1 MSIQTYR
8 GAVIGLGV
16 MGQIADGLGG
26 KHISLYPPCC
36 HADAYDMHAQTELV
50 AGATRDA
57 GRQARFREA
66 RNKPV
71 YADYRE
77 MLAQEL
83 PDIVS
88 IATPATVHAE
98 MVIAA
103 AEVGV
108 KAIWCEKAMAA
119 SLQECEEM
127 MAACEKAGT
136 VLAINHQ
143 RRWDDRYL
151 VLKRFLDTGE
161 IGQLQ
166 AVQIHFGGGR
176 LCRGGS
182 HAFDL
187 ARFFA
192 QEDISWGMGWLSDP
206 DAFDPGGTGVFE
218 TQSGI
223 RIVIDGAVGMAHGFW
238 IEVIGAGGIVKLVDD
253 GFDVQVWTP
262 DERENWANFGVMS
275 RRHLA
280 RNYSV
285 RSPFLNALDD
295 LIQGIEKGMPL
306 QSAGED
312 GCKAFEMITAVHLS
326 HRDGKQPIE
335 FPISERDY
343 AIPSN

>member
-1 MSIQTYR
+1 MGNRMYR

-26 KHISLYPPCC
+26 KHPMWYPPCC
-36 HADAYDMHAQTELV
+36 HVDAYDMHAQTELV
-50 AGATRDA
+50 AGATRDS
-57 GRQARFREA
+57 GRQTRFREA

-71 YADYRE
+71 YADYRD
-77 MLAQEL
+77 MLTQEQ

-103 AEVGV
+103 AEAGV
-108 KAIWCEKAMAA
+108 KAIWCEKAMAV
-119 SLQECEEM
+119 SLHECDQMIE
-127 MAACEKAGT
+127 ACEKSGV

-151 VLKRFLDTGE
+151 VMKRFIDAGE
-161 IGQLQ
+161 VGQGK

-187 ARFFA
+187 ARFFLR
-192 QEDISWGMGWLSDP
+192 EDIAWGMGWLSDP
-206 DAFDPGGTGVFE
+206 EVFDPGGTGVFE

-223 RIVIDGAVGMAHGFW
+223 RIVIDGAVGMQHGFW
-238 IEVIGAGGIVKLVDD
+238 VEVIGDGGILKLVDD
-253 GFDVQVWTP
+253 GFDIQVWTP
-262 DERENWANFGVMS
+262 DERESWENFGVMS
-275 RRHLA
+275 RRHFA
-280 RNYSV
+280 QNYSV
-285 RSPFLNALDD
+285 GSPFLNALDD
-295 LIQGIEKGMPL
+295 LIQGIEEDSCV
-306 QSAGED
+306 QSSGQD
-312 GCKAFEMITAVHLS
+312 GRAAFEMITAIHLS
-326 HRDGKQPIE
+326 HRDGKQPVE

-343 AIPSN
+343 AISSN